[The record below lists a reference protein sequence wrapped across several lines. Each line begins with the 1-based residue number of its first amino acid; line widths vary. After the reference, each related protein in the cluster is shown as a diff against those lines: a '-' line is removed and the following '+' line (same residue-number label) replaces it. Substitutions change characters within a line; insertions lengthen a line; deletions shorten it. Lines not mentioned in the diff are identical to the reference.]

1 MVIRTFYWHDRVISR
16 PQLWLKK
23 LARRNP
29 HHFFVTG
36 NAGDIFAKD
45 LIAKQYGCE
54 SINIAD
60 EGRRLLLIGSIAHRV
75 LPRDIV
81 CGAGVKSPDLPAPV
95 PGARYLFQAVRGPLS
110 YEALR
115 KAGYDVS
122 GVKFMLDPGLL
133 IRYFVNPDLPP
144 TKNKIGFI
152 PHYRE
157 RGAYWRRPPKGISLI
172 DIDNAPIKVA
182 KKIMSCELVYSSSLH
197 GLIFAHALGRPC
209 VFVAPKT
216 EEPLFKYEDYYAS
229 IGVPMPSPL
238 DGIESRQL
246 FSKPTSPVEVR
257 YSRETFEFPA
267 PDVLR
272 EYGVLV

>member
-16 PQLWLKK
+16 HQLWFKK
-23 LARRNP
+23 LSNRNP

-45 LIAKQYGCE
+45 LIARQYGCE
-54 SINIAD
+54 SVNITE

-75 LPRDIV
+75 LPCDIV
-81 CGAGVKSPDLPAPV
+81 CGAGVKSPDLHAPV

-133 IRYFVNPDLPP
+133 IRYFVSSALPP
-144 TKNKIGFI
+144 KKNKIGFI

-157 RGAYWRRPPKGISLI
+157 RDAYWRRPPKGISLI
-172 DIDNAPIKVA
+172 DIDNAPINVA
-182 KKIMSCELVYSSSLH
+182 KNIMSCELVYSSSLH

-238 DGIESRQL
+238 DRIESRQM
-246 FSKPTSPVEVR
+246 FAKPTSPVEVR
-257 YSRETFEFPA
+257 YSRETFEFPE

>member
-1 MVIRTFYWHDRVISR
+1 MVIRTFYWHDRVIKR
-16 PQLWLKK
+16 PQLWLKR
-23 LARRNP
+23 LANRNP
-29 HHFFVTG
+29 DHFFVTG

-60 EGRRLLLIGSIAHRV
+60 EGRRLLTIGSIAHRV
-75 LPRDIV
+75 LPGDIV
-81 CGAGVKSPDLPAPV
+81 CGAGVKSADLPAPV
-95 PGARYLFQAVRGPLS
+95 PGARYLFQGVRGPLS
-110 YEALR
+110 HEALR
-115 KAGYDVS
+115 RAGYDMS
-122 GVKFMLDPGLL
+122 GIRFLLDPGLL
-133 IRYFVNPDLPP
+133 IRYFVDSDIQP
-144 TKNKIGFI
+144 TKNRIGFI

-157 RGAYWRRPPKGISLI
+157 RGVYWRQPPKGISLI

-229 IGVPMPSPL
+229 IGAPMPRPL
-238 DGIESRQL
+238 DGIESRHL
-246 FSKPTSPVEVR
+246 SAKPISPTELR
-257 YSRETFEFPA
+257 YSMETFEFPA
-267 PDVLR
+267 PAVLQ
-272 EYGVLV
+272 EYGVMV